1 MLAEKLCALKEAV
14 LAAQSAFSKMLV
26 TLPLSKSDSNDIM
39 EFLSEALDTILETIE
54 EPSSE
59 KRLLLLAHI
68 LIDIGKSI
76 SILIMSPN
84 LNISGVL
91 FKSTLNDLKK
101 VAKVVNTA
109 KRFAMLSKDEEDPNS
124 SDNIGLADKLT
135 DACLN
140 AFSRLEK
147 IYKDK
152 ETIVELANAL
162 KVSCSAITCLATNVA
177 MNYAWR
183 DDCILDKLSN
193 RCKLSN

>member
-26 TLPLSKSDSNDIM
+26 TQPLSKSKSNDIM

-54 EPSSE
+54 EPSPE
-59 KRLLLLAHI
+59 TRLLLLAHI

-76 SILIMSPN
+76 AILILSPN
-84 LNISGVL
+84 LNIRGVL
-91 FKSTLNDLKK
+91 FTSTLKDLKK

-109 KRFAMLSKDEEDPNS
+109 KTFAILSKDEEDPYS
-124 SDNIGLADKLT
+124 SANIGLANELT
-135 DACLN
+135 DICLDGFFKV
-140 AFSRLEK
+140 AK
-147 IYKDK
+147 IIKDK
-152 ETIVELANAL
+152 ETIVELANAF
-162 KVSCSAITCLATNVA
+162 KVSCSAIACLATNLA
-177 MNYAWR
+177 MKYAWR